1 MFLPYV
7 RLLEKPFF
15 TSALDG
21 TVTAAWA
28 DNFTCDRVSLS
39 LSTLNTYE
47 YKYVITLRW
56 THPSVLEKAKL
67 EALHKKSIVL
77 FQPLSSRRTE
87 AGLIPVKGLVFGY
100 NPAEQQI
107 CVHDLENH
115 DTTIAR
121 TKEFVVEITGVDLLP
136 YRTYANTDSLSLN
149 VLQKHTTTLP

>member
-1 MFLPYV
+1 MYLPYV

-21 TVTAAWA
+21 TVTATWA
-28 DNFTCDRVSLS
+28 DNFTCDRVSLA

-77 FQPLSSRRTE
+77 FQPLSRRDS
-87 AGLIPVKGLVFGY
+87 AGLVSVKGLVFGY

-107 CVHDLENH
+107 RIYDLENH

-121 TKEFVVEITGVDLLP
+121 AKDFVVEITGVDLLP
-136 YRTYANTDSLSLN
+136 YRLYANTDSLLLN
-149 VLQKHTTTLP
+149 VLQKHTTALP

>member
-7 RLLEKPFF
+7 RFLEKPFF

-21 TVTAAWA
+21 TVTAAWT
-28 DNFTCDRVSLS
+28 DYFTCDRVSLA
-39 LSTLNTYE
+39 LSILNTYE

-56 THPSVLEKAKL
+56 THPSVLEKATL

-77 FQPLSSRRTE
+77 FQPLSKRDSTE
-87 AGLIPVKGLVFGY
+87 FVSVKGLVFGY

-107 CVHDLENH
+107 RVHDLENH

-121 TKEFVVEITGVDLLP
+121 TKDFVVEITGVDLLP
-136 YRTYANTDSLSLN
+136 YRPYANTDNLLLN
-149 VLQKHTTTLP
+149 VLQKHTTALP